1 MTTSPKGKAP
11 LLGRDIYY
19 RGYRLHI
26 SGDGHRANDT
36 HIYSGIEFID
46 TCGSEDAAKAQVDE
60 WLRADD
66 GR

>member
-1 MTTSPKGKAP
+1 MTTSPKGQAP

-26 SGDGHRANDT
+26 TGDGHRANDT
-36 HIYSGIEFID
+36 HIYYGTDYIEVASTVDF
-46 TCGSEDAAKAQVDE
+46 AKGLVDGY
-60 WLRADD
+60 LKADD